1 MAKTAKMA
9 GSPSPANVNDDI
21 PVDPE
26 SILNALDS
34 AIFVIDADNLIR
46 KANISAE
53 HFFKYSAQ
61 TLTNRSLGDFFLND
75 NPIFSVIHQ
84 ARSQGHAVT
93 EYDIILQ
100 SPRINSE
107 RVNIQVSP
115 LPWPSDLMVIA
126 LQDRSI
132 TEKINRQLSH
142 KGAARSVSA
151 MASMLAHEIKNPLS
165 GIRGAAQLLEH
176 NTAEEDKGL
185 PQLICDETDRICAL
199 VDRFGVFSED
209 SPMRRES
216 VNIHQVLDRVHKLA
230 KNGFGKHI
238 SYHLNFDPSL
248 PAILGNRDQLV
259 QLFLNLIKN
268 AAEAVPKRGGEITL
282 RTSFQ
287 HGVRFSV
294 PGCTSPVLLPIR
306 VTVDDNGPGVPEELC
321 DYLFDPFVSTKQQG
335 SGLGLALVA
344 KIVDDHGAM
353 IELDRQ
359 KSGAVFHVSLPIIQP
374 GLGKSSKSQD
384 KGRDL

>member
-1 MAKTAKMA
+1 MAKTASA
-9 GSPSPANVNDDI
+9 PSPKQVNSNDA
-21 PVDPE
+21 VDAE

-34 AIFVIDADNLIR
+34 AIFVIDANNLIR

-53 HFFKYSAQ
+53 HFFKYSARA
-61 TLTNRSLGDFFLND
+61 LTNRSLGDFFLSD
-75 NPIFSVIHQ
+75 NPIYSVIQQ

-93 EYDIILQ
+93 EYDIVLQ
-100 SPRINSE
+100 SPRINSG
-107 RVNIQVSP
+107 RVNIQASP
-115 LPWPSDLMVIA
+115 LPWPSDLMVIT

-209 SPMRRES
+209 NPMRRDS

-238 SYHLNFDPSL
+238 TYHLNFDPSL
-248 PAILGNRDQLV
+248 PPVFGNRDQLV

-268 AAEAVPKRGGEITL
+268 AAEAVPEQGAEITL
-282 RTSFQ
+282 ISSFQ

-294 PGCTSPVLLPIR
+294 PGCAAPALLPIR
-306 VTVDDNGPGVPEELC
+306 VTVIDNGPGVPEELC
-321 DYLFDPFVSTKQQG
+321 DCLFDPFVSTKQQG

-353 IELDRQ
+353 IELDRR
-359 KSGAVFHVSLPIIQP
+359 KSGAVFHVSLPIIQN
-374 GLGKSSKSQD
+374 SSAKPNNAQD
-384 KGRDL
+384 KGSVL